1 MVVIVV
7 IIITF
12 TKQKQNEKM
21 TKVWEITKKVAG
33 WIGTKLKSTY
43 AAEWTVIGL
52 GVWLILTQAKTLGI
66 VIVVLGIL
74 YLISAISKNDT
85 TVK

>member
-1 MVVIVV
+1 
-7 IIITF
+7 
-12 TKQKQNEKM
+12 M

-52 GVWLILTQAKTLGI
+52 GGWLILTQAKTLGI

-74 YLISAISKNDT
+74 YLISAISKSDT

>member
-1 MVVIVV
+1 
-7 IIITF
+7 
-12 TKQKQNEKM
+12 M

-52 GVWLILTQAKTLGI
+52 GSWLTLTQAKTLGI
-66 VIVVLGIL
+66 VIVVLGIM
-74 YLISAISKNDT
+74 YLINAIYKSNT